1 MTMPQNNVDQLIP
14 LLTAGLK
21 LSINLEF
28 GPNDTHS
35 YNADYIGCKLGQYLI
50 VELPKKSQE
59 MLVMRQLNNVSVVVR
74 AVTQSKLGHIIAFK
88 SSVLACISAP
98 TGLLLIRMPQH
109 FASKPIRNY
118 ERYSINIPAQVTANT
133 VTYEATMTDFSITG
147 CALSIAGE
155 NNFEKEHVLEIACEL
170 SNALPQE
177 LTYSVVS
184 IEKTKHGHKIGVK
197 FDHTIELTQTLK
209 QTLLEK
215 SFQAKP
221 L

>member
-1 MTMPQNNVDQLIP
+1 
-14 LLTAGLK
+14 
-21 LSINLEF
+21 
-28 GPNDTHS
+28 
-35 YNADYIGCKLGQYLI
+35 
-50 VELPKKSQE
+50 
-59 MLVMRQLNNVSVVVR
+59 
-74 AVTQSKLGHIIAFK
+74 
-88 SSVLACISAP
+88 
-98 TGLLLIRMPQH
+98 
-109 FASKPIRNY
+109 
-118 ERYSINIPAQVTANT
+118 
-133 VTYEATMTDFSITG
+133 MTDFSITG

-155 NNFEKEHVLEIACEL
+155 NNFEKEHIIEIACEL

-197 FDHTIELTQTLK
+197 FDHAIELTQTLK